1 MGKKCKEIAMYTKS
15 LKNSPIYSLSTNHI
29 LLLKWEGSV
38 FPLAVGESLSSFSSF
53 CLLSVSSL

>member
-15 LKNSPIYSLSTNHI
+15 LKTPVYSLSTDHI

-53 CLLSVSSL
+53 CLLRVSSL